1 MVLKNCKNIMSFLV
15 QSFLVQFDKK
25 QLNFFWVKILFF
37 FSFFVYTK
45 MKQIKC
51 ENNTI
56 AHKKSESS

>member
-1 MVLKNCKNIMSFLV
+1 M
-15 QSFLVQFDKK
+15 
-25 QLNFFWVKILFF
+25 F

-56 AHKKSESS
+56 AHKKSELS